1 MKLMLVLAFLPTLLA
16 TEPSTTEVLP
26 AWGGLKVGDLAP
38 PFGSFDVAHGG
49 VTVGLKRVL
58 DLPEVK
64 GVVLTVFGTY
74 CLPCRKGLQILQGAK
89 AELELKGIRVLAMSF
104 LEDEEAVKAY
114 IKGHTLDLVILTDKF
129 GANLKSYGFTPENK
143 TALPKTF
150 LLAKDRRILKILGS
164 EGEDFLAVIEQ
175 TLGALKP

>member
-1 MKLMLVLAFLPTLLA
+1 MYLLLCLLLPLSLLA
-16 TEPSTTEVLP
+16 AEPTEVLST
-26 AWGGLKVGDLAP
+26 WGQLKVGDVAP